1 MKSYTVS
8 ENATL
13 KEFTDNHCAQAS
25 FCFRA
30 LLKAREIR
38 VNGERVGRDVPL
50 KAGDS
55 VCYYMTAAQQ
65 SKKAFT
71 ELYRDENVIVL
82 DKESGVHSE
91 AVFCALAEEGECYF
105 VHRLDRNTAGVMIFA
120 RNGRSNN
127 ALLAAFRLKRV
138 EKIYYALVCGKM
150 KQRHAVEE
158 AFLLKDE
165 RAARVRITKDIGE
178 RIVTEYEVLE
188 ERGELSFLKITLHTG
203 KTHQIRAHFSYLGHP
218 VLGDEKY
225 GNEELNRKYHA
236 TRQRLIAKELTLH
249 DSGDLAYLD
258 GKTFASEKNL

>member
-82 DKESGVHSE
+82 DKESGVLRACGRRGVLFRAPSRSE
-91 AVFCALAEEGECYF
+91 HGGGHDL
-105 VHRLDRNTAGVMIFA
+105 RPQR
-120 RNGRSNN
+120 
-127 ALLAAFRLKRV
+127 
-138 EKIYYALVCGKM
+138 EK
-150 KQRHAVEE
+150 
-158 AFLLKDE
+158 
-165 RAARVRITKDIGE
+165 
-178 RIVTEYEVLE
+178 
-188 ERGELSFLKITLHTG
+188 
-203 KTHQIRAHFSYLGHP
+203 
-218 VLGDEKY
+218 
-225 GNEELNRKYHA
+225 
-236 TRQRLIAKELTLH
+236 
-249 DSGDLAYLD
+249 
-258 GKTFASEKNL
+258 